1 MNYSKEIRRTV
12 KTQGAQGLFRGLGA
26 TVFRESVGWAAFFST
41 YDILKKV
48 APEFSDN
55 WTKTVWNLNAGGC
68 SGIACWLLTLPSD
81 NIKTL

>member
-1 MNYSKEIRRTV
+1 MNYMKEVRRTV
-12 KTQGAQGLFRGLGA
+12 NTQGARGLFRGLET

-48 APEFSDN
+48 TPEFSES
-55 WTKTVWNLNAGGC
+55 WMKTVWNLNAGGL
-68 SGIACWLLTLPSD
+68 SGIACWLLTLPAD